1 MLNHT
6 GFLMFATRFIPL
18 LLLSAFT
25 VQAGDF
31 DSDSLPVGITAE
43 MEQVSIKHN
52 GKEVVIKRNPDNAN
66 TVDDNYAKTSRPCPP
81 FYIQPMT
88 LAPGVETI
96 GELELIGY
104 LQRLSNGDENIL
116 VIDSRTPVW
125 VGLGSIAGAINIPWK
140 KLSLSQGAD
149 PLSLIEIL
157 EERFNVQ
164 QNSDFLDFKK
174 AKTLV
179 MFCNGMWCGQ
189 SPANIKT
196 LLRLGYP
203 AHKLKW
209 YRGGMQNWNNLGL
222 STVKPQK

>member
-1 MLNHT
+1 MSNYT
-6 GFLMFATRFIPL
+6 GFLMSVTRFIPL

-43 MEQVSIKHN
+43 MEQVTIKHA
-52 GKEVVIKRNPDNAN
+52 GKEVVIKRLPDNAN

-81 FYIQPMT
+81 FCIQPMT

-96 GELELIGY
+96 GELELINY

-140 KLSLSQGAD
+140 KLSLSHGTD

-157 EERFNVQ
+157 EEQFNVQ
-164 QNSDFLDFKK
+164 QNSDFLDFKN

-189 SPANIKT
+189 SPANINT

>member
-1 MLNHT
+1 MS
-6 GFLMFATRFIPL
+6 FARFAPL
-18 LLLSAFT
+18 LFLCTFT
-25 VQAGDF
+25 AQAGEF
-31 DSDSLPVGITAE
+31 DSDSLPVGISANIK
-43 MEQVSIKHN
+43 QVSIKHA
-52 GKEVVIKRNPDNAN
+52 GKEVIIKRNPDNAH

-81 FYIQPMT
+81 FCIQPMT

-96 GELELIGY
+96 GELELIDY
-104 LQRLSNGDENIL
+104 LQRLSSGDNTLL

-125 VGLGSIAGAINIPWK
+125 VDLGSIPGAINIPWK
-140 KLSLSQGAD
+140 KLSLNHGTD

-157 EERFNVQ
+157 EAQFNVQ
-164 QNSDFLDFKK
+164 QHSDFLDFKN

-189 SPANIKT
+189 SPSNIKT

-222 STVKPQK
+222 TTVKP